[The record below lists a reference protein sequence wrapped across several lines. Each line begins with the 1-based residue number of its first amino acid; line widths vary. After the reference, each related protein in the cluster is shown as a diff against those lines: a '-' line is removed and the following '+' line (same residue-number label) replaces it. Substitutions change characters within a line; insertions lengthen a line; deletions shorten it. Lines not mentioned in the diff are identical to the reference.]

1 MKNQILFITLI
12 GLSFGIKAQN
22 TFPTNGNVGIGTTT
36 PSEKLHVNGNIL
48 SNKLMVNDPNRTID
62 WNTIWQ
68 SGFYESYNAT
78 NGPESGGWFWGLNMN
93 HVSNSSTYKYNGQI
107 AIKNSSSSPTMYFRS
122 TNRFGT
128 GTWAKIITDIG
139 NKVIISGN
147 VGIGTTNPQ
156 YKLHVNSGVQLRKT
170 TIGATLASAEN
181 SWIRDDWLTGNYGP
195 PKWNQATAK
204 WVRPGG
210 TNNDVGGVIFQD
222 EGTYF
227 IRDNPGTQL
236 EYTNNEFLEK
246 AYLFAHI
253 STGNIGIGTTNPQYK
268 LHVNSGVQLRKTSI
282 GATKASSE
290 NSWIRDDWL
299 TGCYG
304 PPKWNQATAKW
315 VRPGGT
321 YNDVGGIIYQD
332 EGTYFIRDGRGT
344 KLEYT
349 NNEFLGKAFMFAD
362 INNGNLGIG
371 TNTPDSGYKLT
382 VKGKI
387 WTREV
392 KVTST
397 AGGADFVFENTYKLP
412 TLEEVEQ
419 FITENKHL
427 PEIAS
432 AKEMEENGIH
442 LAEMNIKLLQKIEE
456 LTLYTIQQQKEL
468 EVQQEKNTTLE
479 ARMTALE
486 AHLKN

>member
-1 MKNQILFITLI
+1 
-12 GLSFGIKAQN
+12 
-22 TFPTNGNVGIGTTT
+22 
-36 PSEKLHVNGNIL
+36 
-48 SNKLMVNDPNRTID
+48 
-62 WNTIWQ
+62 
-68 SGFYESYNAT
+68 
-78 NGPESGGWFWGLNMN
+78 
-93 HVSNSSTYKYNGQI
+93 
-107 AIKNSSSSPTMYFRS
+107 
-122 TNRFGT
+122 
-128 GTWAKIITDIG
+128 
-139 NKVIISGN
+139 
-147 VGIGTTNPQ
+147 
-156 YKLHVNSGVQLRKT
+156 
-170 TIGATLASAEN
+170 
-181 SWIRDDWLTGNYGP
+181 
-195 PKWNQATAK
+195 
-204 WVRPGG
+204 
-210 TNNDVGGVIFQD
+210 
-222 EGTYF
+222 
-227 IRDNPGTQL
+227 
-236 EYTNNEFLEK
+236 
-246 AYLFAHI
+246 
-253 STGNIGIGTTNPQYK
+253 
-268 LHVNSGVQLRKTSI
+268 
-282 GATKASSE
+282 
-290 NSWIRDDWL
+290 
-299 TGCYG
+299 
-304 PPKWNQATAKW
+304 
-315 VRPGGT
+315 
-321 YNDVGGIIYQD
+321 
-332 EGTYFIRDGRGT
+332 
-344 KLEYT
+344 
-349 NNEFLGKAFMFAD
+349 MFAD